1 MDQSLTHM
9 SSHNHNGNGFT
20 LMEVLVALAVLAIAL
35 TSIYKLQG
43 RTILMSSKA
52 RFLTIAPQLAQSKLA
67 EIERQKFDD
76 ISDGEGVFGEEYPS
90 YTWTLSVE
98 EIPTELITEKD
109 YHLVRIDVRVARDD
123 DEDYQLHT
131 YRFYTD

>member
-1 MDQSLTHM
+1 M
-9 SSHNHNGNGFT
+9 SSHNHNGSGFT

-67 EIERQKFDD
+67 EIERREFDD

-90 YTWTLSVE
+90 YSWTLSVE